1 MFNPTIPPD
10 PHLRLVELP
19 SFSGAGTEST
29 ADIPLSKPPQRSA
42 ATTAVERLA
51 QIAED
56 SPIDDT
62 PKKKK
67 TSAAFQLNRV
77 IIPDDAGHI
86 KVSST

>member
-1 MFNPTIPPD
+1 MLNPTPD
-10 PHLRLVELP
+10 PNLRLVELP
-19 SFSGAGTEST
+19 SFSGAGTESA
-29 ADIPLSKPPQRSA
+29 ADISLSKPPPRSA
-42 ATTAVERLA
+42 ATRAAERLA

-56 SPIDDT
+56 PPINDT

-67 TSAAFQLNRV
+67 SSAAFQLNRV